1 MRNVYRSSGV
11 WECRSA
17 GVLKSVFT
25 RYHVSM
31 AYGLQCDV

>member
-1 MRNVYRSSGV
+1 MCIGV
-11 WECRSA
+11 QECGSV
-17 GVLKSVFT
+17 GVLTSVFT